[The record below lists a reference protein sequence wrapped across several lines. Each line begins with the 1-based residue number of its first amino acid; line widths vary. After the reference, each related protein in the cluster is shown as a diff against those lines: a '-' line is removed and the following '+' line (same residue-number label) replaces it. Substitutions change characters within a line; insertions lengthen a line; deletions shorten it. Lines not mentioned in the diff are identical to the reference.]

1 MIRLLLG
8 SFIAASLCGPAVA
21 AEQSPAIETASTIQA
36 NANPVVVD
44 VVVTDARH
52 IPVHNLTSADFKLY
66 ENGHAQ
72 TIKTFEEHHSWEAAA
87 PIPSPPKLL
96 RGTFTNYTNAPVS
109 GALNILLLDSLNT
122 PMTGQA
128 DVRDQMLRYLKEARP
143 GTRMA
148 IFGLNAS
155 LILLQGFTSD
165 PELLSDVLN
174 GKKGSPRASPLLADA
189 VNGDNPGAD
198 DPTMDEAED
207 AAAGLGN
214 TPAAAQLVVRLQQFK
229 AETQSFPLQFRE
241 RLTLD
246 ALNQLARTLSGLPG
260 RKNLIWFSGS
270 FPIDILPD
278 GALENPFG
286 VVASAEDEFRETTEL
301 LSRGQ
306 VAVYP
311 IDAEGTFVTPTLS
324 ANHSGAMQAMAEAT
338 GGEAL
343 VNANGLKE
351 AVEKAIDT
359 GSNYY
364 ALTYTPANQKWSGD
378 YRKVRVEIARPGL
391 TLAYRRGYFADDPT
405 VPRRSA
411 EKANAGPG
419 QAAPYSAMST
429 AMVRGGPDP
438 TEIIFAAYVRPAIA
452 DPEPDVAP
460 GNSVTGKS
468 AGPYRRY
475 RVFFGVDA
483 HDIECDAAPDGARH
497 CALDAAIL
505 LYDAD
510 GTVFNSVSGRI
521 ESSIPADRY
530 ASMLIAGFHFV
541 KDISVPVSGEF
552 FLRVGVHDETTDKI
566 GTVEIPIAA
575 VSKLPPLAAP
585 AQSKDP
591 PPDQH

>member
-311 IDAEGTFVTPTLS
+311 IDA
-324 ANHSGAMQAMAEAT
+324 AN
-338 GGEAL
+338 
-343 VNANGLKE
+343 
-351 AVEKAIDT
+351 VERQ
-359 GSNYY
+359 
-364 ALTYTPANQKWSGD
+364 PF
-378 YRKVRVEIARPGL
+378 
-391 TLAYRRGYFADDPT
+391 RRHASHGRSHG
-405 VPRRSA
+405 RRSA
-411 EKANAGPG
+411 C
-419 QAAPYSAMST
+419 Q
-429 AMVRGGPDP
+429 RQW
-438 TEIIFAAYVRPAIA
+438 
-452 DPEPDVAP
+452 PEGSGRESYRYGLQLLRAHLHACQPEMEWRLPQGSRRDCAP
-460 GNSVTGKS
+460 GSDSGLPARLLRRRPHRAS
-468 AGPYRRY
+468 A
-475 RVFFGVDA
+475 
-483 HDIECDAAPDGARH
+483 
-497 CALDAAIL
+497 
-505 LYDAD
+505 
-510 GTVFNSVSGRI
+510 
-521 ESSIPADRY
+521 
-530 ASMLIAGFHFV
+530 
-541 KDISVPVSGEF
+541 
-552 FLRVGVHDETTDKI
+552 
-566 GTVEIPIAA
+566 
-575 VSKLPPLAAP
+575 
-585 AQSKDP
+585 
-591 PPDQH
+591 